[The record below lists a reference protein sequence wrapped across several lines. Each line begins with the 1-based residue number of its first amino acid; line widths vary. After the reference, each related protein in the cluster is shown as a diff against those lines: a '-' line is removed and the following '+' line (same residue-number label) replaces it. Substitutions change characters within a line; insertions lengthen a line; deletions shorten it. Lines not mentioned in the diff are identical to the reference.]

1 MTNPGFKD
9 FFSAKA
15 AEYATFRPTY
25 PDALFEFIASLPAA
39 RGTVWD
45 CATGN
50 GQAAIPLAKHFDR
63 VIATDASAEQ
73 LRQATPHP
81 RVSYDVALA
90 HASGLPD
97 SSVDLVTVAQ
107 ALHWLPLDPFVAE
120 VRRVVAPGG
129 ALAVWCY
136 TMPKLGGVIDE
147 IVDAYYSKT
156 CGPYWAPDRRLVD
169 QGYATLAMPFD
180 DVVSPSLHIEARLTL
195 DAFAGYLRTWS
206 ATQKLA
212 AAIGRDPVIEVEEA
226 LRPHWGHAT
235 DAWLA
240 RWPLHLRAGRVTQ
253 LG

>member
-1 MTNPGFKD
+1 MTNQGFKD
-9 FFSAKA
+9 LFSAKA
-15 AEYATFRPTY
+15 TEYATFRPTY

-63 VIATDASAEQ
+63 VIATDASREQ
-73 LRQATPHP
+73 IRQATPHP
-81 RVSYDVALA
+81 RVSYAVALA
-90 HASGLPD
+90 DASGLAD
-97 SSVDLVTVAQ
+97 GSVDLVTVAQ
-107 ALHWLPLDPFVAE
+107 ALHWLPLDRFVAE

-129 ALAVWCY
+129 ALAVWWY
-136 TMPKLGGVIDE
+136 TMPKLGGAVDE
-147 IVDAYYSKT
+147 IVDTYYSKT
-156 CGPYWAPDRRLVD
+156 CGPYWSPERRLVE
-169 QGYATLAMPFD
+169 QGYGTLAMPFD
-180 DVVSPSLHIEARLTL
+180 DVAAPPLHIEARLTL

-240 RWPLHLRAGRVTQ
+240 RWPLQVRAGLVTR
-253 LG
+253 LA